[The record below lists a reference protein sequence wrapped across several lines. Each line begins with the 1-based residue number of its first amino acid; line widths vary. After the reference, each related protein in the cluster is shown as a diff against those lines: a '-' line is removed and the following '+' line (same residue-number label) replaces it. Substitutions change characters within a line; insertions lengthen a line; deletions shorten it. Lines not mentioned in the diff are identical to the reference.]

1 MEDKVTYLWDNKHG
15 EQMKNQAHT
24 TTRKITCGFY
34 EVEHCPADSNVYT
47 SFQVFNIG
55 SEWEVTNEG
64 MLCFVANSKA
74 EATSLIKAITRSQ
87 APYYFQD

>member
-1 MEDKVTYLWDNKHG
+1 MTYLWDNKHG

-24 TTRKITCGFY
+24 ITRKITCGLY

-47 SFQVFNIG
+47 SFQVVNIG

-74 EATSLIKAITRSQ
+74 EATSLIQTITRSQ

>member
-1 MEDKVTYLWDNKHG
+1 MTYLWDNKHG

-24 TTRKITCGFY
+24 TTRKITCGLY

-64 MLCFVANSKA
+64 MLCFVAINKA
-74 EATSLIKAITRSQ
+74 EAISLIKTITRSQ